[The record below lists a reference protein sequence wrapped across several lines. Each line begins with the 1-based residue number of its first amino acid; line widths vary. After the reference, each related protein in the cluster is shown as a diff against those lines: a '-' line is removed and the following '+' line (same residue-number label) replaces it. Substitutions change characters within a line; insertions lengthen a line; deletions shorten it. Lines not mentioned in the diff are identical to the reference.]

1 MPAHEAG
8 HEWIYRVTALAD
20 PPESKY
26 VLTPY
31 EAQSLTRRLRS
42 VGYEAQVGR
51 VPATAFVIVSDEELD
66 ALVAAA
72 DNASENST
80 RERSRRHSS

>member
-26 VLTPY
+26 VLAPY
-31 EAQSLTRRLRS
+31 EAQSLRRRLRN
-42 VGYEAQVGR
+42 VGYEAQVAR
-51 VPATAFVIVSDEELD
+51 VPATAFVLISDEELD
-66 ALVAAA
+66 ALVVSA
-72 DNASENST
+72 DNEPGST
-80 RERSRRHSS
+80 R

>member
-8 HEWIYRVTALAD
+8 REWIYRITALAE

-31 EAQSLTRRLRS
+31 EAQSLTRRLSS
-42 VGYEAQVGR
+42 VGYEAQVAR
-51 VPATAFVIVSDEELD
+51 APATAFVIVGDEELD
-66 ALVAAA
+66 ALVAEA
-72 DNASENST
+72 DNASGST
-80 RERSRRHSS
+80 R